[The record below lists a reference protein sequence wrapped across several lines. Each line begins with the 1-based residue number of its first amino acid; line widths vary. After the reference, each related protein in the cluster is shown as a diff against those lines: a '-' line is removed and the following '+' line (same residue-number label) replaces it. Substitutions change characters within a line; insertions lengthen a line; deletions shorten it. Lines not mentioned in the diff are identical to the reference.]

1 MPQSLS
7 RIIIHLIFST
17 KRRQPW
23 LSDPTLRSEMQG
35 VSGDFLT
42 VWDSRS
48 CWWEV
53 WRIMC
58 TSPVIWDG
66 RERLPT

>member
-1 MPQSLS
+1 MPQSLT
-7 RIIIHLIFST
+7 RIILHLIFAT

-23 LSDPTLRSEMQG
+23 LSAPTLRSEMQG
-35 VSGDFLT
+35 VLGAFCT
-42 VWDSRS
+42 VWDARS

-53 WRIMC
+53 WRIMS